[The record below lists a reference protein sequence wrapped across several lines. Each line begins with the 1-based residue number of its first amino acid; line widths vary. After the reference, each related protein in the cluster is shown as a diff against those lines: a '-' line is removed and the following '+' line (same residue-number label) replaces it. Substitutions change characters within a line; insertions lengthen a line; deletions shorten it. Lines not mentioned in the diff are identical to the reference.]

1 MNITQIHAQI
11 DQAVRQGGGT
21 PAMASY
27 LKHIMNA
34 ESSGKVC
41 ARNPN
46 SSAKGLF
53 QFIDSTWQAC
63 GGGDVWDVATQ
74 CRNAVTLAHQNERML
89 RSVIRD
95 RELTAGDYYLAHF
108 AGPAGAKAVLEASAD
123 THVRDI
129 PIMRAA
135 CKSNPHIRN
144 FTAGQL
150 RAWAAG
156 KMGEEI
162 SLSGGGDLSAEEES
176 RRRFLRENTPLAE
189 GQIDSMDVMGQLF
202 MALFMGIMSKALEQQ
217 PAAEKAPVTIAANE
231 PLPSPTPTPASTRP
245 AASRS
250 SAPIP
255 A

>member
-1 MNITQIHAQI
+1 MNITQIHSQI
-11 DQAVRQGGGT
+11 DQAVRQGGGSS
-21 PAMASY
+21 AMANF
-27 LKHIMNA
+27 LKHIAHA
-34 ESSGKVC
+34 ESGGNAH

-46 SSAKGLF
+46 SSAKGIF
-53 QFIDSTWQAC
+53 QFIDSTWQAS

-74 CRNAVTLAHQNERML
+74 ARNVVRLTQANERTL
-89 RSVIRD
+89 RSVLR
-95 RELTAGDYYLAHF
+95 REPTAGEYYLAHF
-108 AGPAGAKAVLEASAD
+108 AGPGGAAAVLEASAG
-123 THVRDI
+123 THLRDI

-135 CKSNPHIRN
+135 MRSNPHIRN

-162 SLSGGGDLSAEEES
+162 SLSGGGELSAEEES

-189 GQIDSMDVMGQLF
+189 GQIGSMDVMGQLF
-202 MALFMGIMSKALEQQ
+202 VALFMGIMSKALEQQ

-250 SAPIP
+250 SAPVP